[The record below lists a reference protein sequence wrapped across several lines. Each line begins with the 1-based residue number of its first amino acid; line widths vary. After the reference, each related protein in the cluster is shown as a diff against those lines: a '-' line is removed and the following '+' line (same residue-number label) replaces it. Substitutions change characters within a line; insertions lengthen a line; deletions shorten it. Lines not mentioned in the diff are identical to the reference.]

1 MCVQKNAMT
10 FIHVTLKL
18 AFILFF
24 DFTLYCESSSML
36 VEYINIIHLTI
47 PFTGHLR
54 CYCYILVIIFLAF

>member
-24 DFTLYCESSSML
+24 DFTLYCESSMS
-36 VEYINIIHLTI
+36 VEHINIIHLTI

-54 CYCYILVIIFLAF
+54 CCCYILGIIFLAF